1 MADKKFKCDKCEAS
15 FDTQNGLS
23 GHMGKHIDRKKKGK
37 GKANPERP
45 SPYIVQA
52 KNGRILD
59 YTPIECP
66 ECHKMYGGKMALG
79 KHRGAAHGV
88 KSKSKL
94 YEESRAA
101 KQLPATTTDVERTN
115 NERQSSAS
123 ERKSINNGHVVGG
136 EIDPFIFAI
145 AIGQAKEFC
154 RNLAEEH
161 DVPARL
167 FTRQFAELFLRQTRR

>member
-23 GHMGKHIDRKKKGK
+23 GHMGKHIDRKKRRK

-88 KSKSKL
+88 KSNAKL
-94 YEESRAA
+94 YEEQRAA
-101 KQLPATTTDVERTN
+101 KKQLPPPALPERINHEEQPST
-115 NERQSSAS
+115 R
-123 ERKSINNGHVVGG
+123 ERKQPSNGHVVTN
-136 EIDPFIFAI
+136 EIDPLVFAI

-161 DVPARL
+161 DIPARL